1 MDLFDSNLGKIA
13 LDCVEG
19 HCSAVLKGVT
29 DLFWSRLGQLKEL
42 LVEQLQAAIE
52 LPKLSRSGSDEIKNV
67 AGVVGDDRAAFAEC
81 FSKIAIGK
89 EQEEREGYS
98 VISTDAKEKDGSSI
112 GSTKMALPRAAQR

>member
-1 MDLFDSNLGKIA
+1 MQALLADQTAVAHPIGTIYFMDLFDSNLGKIA

-52 LPKLSRSGSDEIKNV
+52 LLKLSRSGSDEIKNV
-67 AGVVGDDRAAFAEC
+67 AGVVGDDRAAFAEWLV
-81 FSKIAIGK
+81 G
-89 EQEEREGYS
+89 R
-98 VISTDAKEKDGSSI
+98 V
-112 GSTKMALPRAAQR
+112 